1 MPTIEL
7 STRPAKVVLAVKV
20 LYLFVA
26 LGVIRTALMMIRHLD
41 VRSPFIDIV
50 TNLLLYAASLY
61 LIHQLSKRKNWARW
75 SLVAIL
81 FVSLF
86 LLLLPTFDS
95 FTLNPINTL
104 LVFVQYTLY
113 VVALVLLFHREAQG
127 WFGPNPASR
136 TDLK

>member
-1 MPTIEL
+1 MSTIEL
-7 STRPAKVVLAVKV
+7 SARPAKVVLAVKV

-26 LGVIRTALMMIRHLD
+26 LGAIRTALMMIRHLD
-41 VRSPFIDIV
+41 VRSPFFDIV
-50 TNLLLYAASLY
+50 ANLVIYAASLY

-113 VVALVLLFHREAQG
+113 VVALVFLFHRETHG
-127 WFGPNPASR
+127 WFAAGARS
-136 TDLK
+136 L

>member
-26 LGVIRTALMMIRHLD
+26 LGAIRTALMMIRHLD
-41 VRSPFIDIV
+41 VRSPLFDIV
-50 TNLLLYAASLY
+50 ANLVIYAASLY
-61 LIHQLSKRKNWARW
+61 LIHQLSKGKNWARW

-81 FVSLF
+81 FFSLF

-95 FTLNPINTL
+95 FTLNPVNTV

-113 VVALVLLFHREAQG
+113 VVALVFLFHRETQG
-127 WFGPNPASR
+127 WFAAGARS
-136 TDLK
+136 L

>member
-26 LGVIRTALMMIRHLD
+26 LGAIRTALMMIRHLD
-41 VRSPFIDIV
+41 VRSPFFDIV
-50 TNLLLYAASLY
+50 ANLVIYAASLY
-61 LIHQLSKRKNWARW
+61 LIHQLSKGKNWARW

-81 FVSLF
+81 FFSLF

-95 FTLNPINTL
+95 FTLNPVNTL
-104 LVFVQYTLY
+104 LVLVQYTLY
-113 VVALVLLFHREAQG
+113 VVALVFLFHRETQG
-127 WFGPNPASR
+127 WFAAGARS
-136 TDLK
+136 L

>member
-7 STRPAKVVLAVKV
+7 SARPAKVVLAVKM

-26 LGVIRTALMMIRHLD
+26 LGVIRTALMVIRHLD
-41 VRSPFIDIV
+41 VRSPFIEIV
-50 TNLLLYAASLY
+50 TNLLIYAASLY
-61 LIHQLSKRKNWARW
+61 LIHQLSKGKNWARW

-81 FVSLF
+81 FFSVF

-95 FTLNPINTL
+95 FTLNPVNTL
-104 LVFVQYTLY
+104 LVFVQYALY
-113 VVALVLLFHREAQG
+113 VVALVFLFHRETHG
-127 WFGPNPASR
+127 WFGSNPESR

>member
-61 LIHQLSKRKNWARW
+61 LIHQLSKGKNWARW

-81 FVSLF
+81 FFSLF

-95 FTLNPINTL
+95 FTLNPVNTL

-127 WFGPNPASR
+127 WFAGVR
-136 TDLK
+136 

>member
-7 STRPAKVVLAVKV
+7 SARPAKVVLAVKV

-26 LGVIRTALMMIRHLD
+26 LGVIRTALMVIRHLD
-41 VRSPFIDIV
+41 VRSPSFDIV
-50 TNLLLYAASLY
+50 TNLLIYAASLY
-61 LIHQLSKRKNWARW
+61 LIHQLSKGKNWARW

-81 FVSLF
+81 FFSLF

-95 FTLNPINTL
+95 FTLNPVNTL

-113 VVALVLLFHREAQG
+113 VVALVFLFHRETHG
-127 WFGPNPASR
+127 WFGPNPESR

>member
-7 STRPAKVVLAVKV
+7 SARPAKVVLAVKV

-26 LGVIRTALMMIRHLD
+26 LGVIRTALMVIRHLD
-41 VRSPFIDIV
+41 VRSPSFDIV
-50 TNLLLYAASLY
+50 TNLLIYAASLY
-61 LIHQLSKRKNWARW
+61 LIHQLSQGKNWARW

-81 FVSLF
+81 FFSLF

-95 FTLNPINTL
+95 FTLNPVNTL

-113 VVALVLLFHREAQG
+113 VVALVFLFHRETHG
-127 WFGPNPASR
+127 WFGPNPESR